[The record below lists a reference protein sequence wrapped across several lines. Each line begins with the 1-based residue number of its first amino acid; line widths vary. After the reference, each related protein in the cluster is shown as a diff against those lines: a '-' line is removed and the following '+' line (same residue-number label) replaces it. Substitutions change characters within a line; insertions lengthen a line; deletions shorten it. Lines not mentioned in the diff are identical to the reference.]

1 MTLCSPLGFA
11 LIGCHQAVQLF
22 RGDIDDESINVD
34 WSDMWNA
41 FLGTFQVM
49 TSENWTDPL
58 FDTINAE
65 HPYHQGTIACLFL
78 ASWFC
83 VGNWVI
89 FQLFVS
95 VITESFQKSDE
106 AKRDEQQRIHLQR
119 DKPFLLHDKW
129 FERYNPYRWMTPM
142 PRTILPSEA
151 NTQVVSEDFG
161 VSPSYA
167 SK

>member
-1 MTLCSPLGFA
+1 
-11 LIGCHQAVQLF
+11 
-22 RGDIDDESINVD
+22 
-34 WSDMWNA
+34 MWNA
-41 FLGTFQVM
+41 FLGTFQIM
-49 TSENWTDPL
+49 TSEDWTDPL

-89 FQLFVS
+89 LQLFVS

-106 AKRDEQQRIHLQR
+106 AKREEQQRIYLQR

-129 FERYNPYRWMTPM
+129 FDRYNPYRWMTPK
-142 PRTILPSEA
+142 PRVILPQEA
-151 NTQVVSEDFG
+151 DAQMVGNNIRVSNIWHTFDLKG
-161 VSPSYA
+161 D
-167 SK
+167 